1 MLLSSAPVSPSAPPP
16 DPSPTPRRRLAHAS
30 LRLAGV
36 AFALLALG
44 GPARA
49 AELDAEALISQGIA
63 LREQGKDDQALELF
77 RQAEAKGKTP
87 RATAQVALAEQ
98 ALGMWVLAE
107 AHLGAALAA
116 KGDPWIEKNR
126 AALEGALAV
135 VQKHVGALEVRAN
148 VPAAEVYIDGALAGS
163 LPREAALRVEVGPRR
178 VEVRAAGYHRVA
190 RSVVIAT
197 ETLARETFTLAPLPP
212 TPPPGAGAG
221 GRGGPRE
228 APPLVL
234 TTPTN
239 VPRTVGWAL
248 VGVAGGAAVFGG
260 VSFLIRE
267 VQTGRYNDRTDCPG
281 VDKPSQPAACQ
292 SILDAEAT
300 WRTVGVASFV
310 GAGVLGAAGLGLVV
324 FAPTPKAPAAPKVA
338 CGPAALGLQCAGTF

>member
-1 MLLSSAPVSPSAPPP
+1 MLLGQHPA
-16 DPSPTPRRRLAHAS
+16 
-30 LRLAGV
+30 
-36 AFALLALG
+36 AL
-44 GPARA
+44 A
-49 AELDAEALISQGIA
+49 AEPDAEALISQGIS

-107 AHLGAALAA
+107 THLGAAFAA

-135 VQKHVGALEVRAN
+135 VQKHVGTLEVRTN
-148 VPAAEVYIDGALAGS
+148 VPAAEVYVDGALVTA
-163 LPREAALRVEVGPRR
+163 LPRGSALRVEVGPRR
-178 VEVRAAGYHRVA
+178 VEVRATGYLPVI

-197 ETLARETFTLAPLPP
+197 DSLARETFSLAPLPP
-212 TPPPGAGAG
+212 PTPPTKGPNSAREPAPGVV
-221 GRGGPRE
+221 
-228 APPLVL
+228 APPTSAARTTGWVL
-234 TTPTN
+234 
-239 VPRTVGWAL
+239 L
-248 VGVAGGAAVFGG
+248 GVAGGAAVFGG

-267 VQTGRYNDRTDCPG
+267 VQTGRYNDRSDCPG
-281 VDKPSQPAACQ
+281 VDKPSQPAVCQ

-300 WRTVGVASFV
+300 WRTVGIASFV

-324 FAPTPKAPAAPKVA
+324 FAPTPRAAGPAPRVA
-338 CGPAALGLQCAGTF
+338 CGPAALGLQCSGTF

>member
-1 MLLSSAPVSPSAPPP
+1 MRPPATPPS
-16 DPSPTPRRRLAHAS
+16 SPTPPRRTLARRLQGAA
-30 LRLAGV
+30 RLALV
-36 AFALLALG
+36 VLALSTLG
-44 GPARA
+44 AVGRTARA
-49 AELDAEALISQGIA
+49 AELDAETLISQGIA

-107 AHLGAALAA
+107 AHLGGALAA

-148 VPAAEVYIDGALAGS
+148 VAGAEVYIDGTLASS
-163 LPREAALRVEVGPRR
+163 LPRASALRIEVGPRR
-178 VEVRAAGYHRVA
+178 LEVRAPGYHPVA
-190 RSVVIAT
+190 RSVLIST
-197 ETLARETFTLAPLPP
+197 EALARETFTLAPLPP
-212 TPPPGAGAG
+212 PPPPAS
-221 GRGGPRE
+221 GRTGPRE
-228 APPLVL
+228 APPPLVL
-234 TTPTN
+234 TPPTN

-248 VGVAGGAAVFGG
+248 LGVAGGAAVFGG

-281 VDKPSQPAACQ
+281 VDKPGQPAACQ

-310 GAGVLGAAGLGLVV
+310 GAGVLAVGGLGLVV
-324 FAPTPKAPAAPKVA
+324 FASSPKASTAPRAACAPA
-338 CGPAALGLQCAGTF
+338 GLSLQCAGTF

>member
-1 MLLSSAPVSPSAPPP
+1 MRPPATPP
-16 DPSPTPRRRLAHAS
+16 DPSTTSRRVAHVSRRLGGAAA
-30 LRLAGV
+30 L
-36 AFALLALG
+36 LLALST
-44 GPARA
+44 PARA

-63 LREQGKDDQALELF
+63 LREQGKDDQALVLF

-107 AHLGAALAA
+107 AHLGTALAA

-135 VQKHVGALEVRAN
+135 VQKHVGALEVRTN
-148 VPAAEVYIDGALAGS
+148 VAAAEVYVDGALASS

-178 VEVRAAGYHRVA
+178 VEVRAAGYHPVA

-212 TPPPGAGAG
+212 TPPPTPPYGAG

-228 APPLVL
+228 APPIVL

-281 VDKPSQPAACQ
+281 VDKPSQPAVCQ

-300 WRTVGVASFV
+300 WRTVGIASFV

-324 FAPTPKAPAAPKVA
+324 FAPSPKAPAAPKVA